1 MGQRARANRAHPL
14 LIEVESTMI
23 PLVKSI
29 NGLLTSLFG
38 LLVWPFQGSDP
49 LWPILF
55 VSLLTGILMLW
66 IFGKVSNQDA
76 IRRIKNNIRG
86 NLFGVRLFQ
95 HDVGIVLRLQGRIFR
110 DTFTYLRYST
120 IPMLVLIVPVM
131 LIIVQLNLHFSL
143 RPLQPGGPTVLVVR
157 LTEPSVLEEEILLQT
172 PAGVRVE
179 TPAVRIES
187 QNEISWRIR
196 AEQPGQYPLTV
207 QVGEEAIEK
216 ELSVGQGWR
225 AVSALRT
232 NSLLGLLLYP
242 GEAPIPSS
250 HTVESIEVKY
260 RPLQISIWGWKV
272 HWLVLF
278 FLLSIFFGF
287 AFKGALGV
295 EL

>member
-1 MGQRARANRAHPL
+1 
-14 LIEVESTMI
+14 MI
-23 PLVKSI
+23 PLVTSI

-76 IRRIKNNIRG
+76 ILRVKTKIWG
-86 NLFGVRLFQ
+86 NLLGVRLFQ
-95 HDVGIVLRLQGRIFR
+95 HDVRIVLRLQGRILR
-110 DTFTYLRYST
+110 DTVTYLRYST

-143 RPLQPGGPTVLVVR
+143 RPLEPGVPTVLVVR
-157 LTEPSVLEEEILLQT
+157 LTEPSVLEEKILLQT

-207 QVGEEAIEK
+207 QVGEETIQK

-242 GEAPIPSS
+242 SEAPIPSS
-250 HTVESIEVKY
+250 YTVESIEVKY